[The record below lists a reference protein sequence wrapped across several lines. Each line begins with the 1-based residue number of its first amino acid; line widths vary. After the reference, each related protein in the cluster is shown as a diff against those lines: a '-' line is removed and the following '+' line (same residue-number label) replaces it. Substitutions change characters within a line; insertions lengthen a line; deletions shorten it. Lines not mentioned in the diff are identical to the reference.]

1 MSANAKA
8 AKPAGA
14 TKKPPG
20 GKTTGL
26 LAADVTPT
34 RKGPSKLYYL
44 GPGDKYSICSDVV
57 GTTEYKIIT
66 FCLNG
71 VLPSEGG
78 FQCTLDDD
86 GHTVKW
92 SRPVDAFLFTM
103 EHLRGIMGGA
113 YSESNVRVRSFD
125 DVLQS
130 MHQDKVEADAARK
143 YWGKP
148 HEIVFK
154 QKLTGTPICE
164 AIPYRAPGLSP
175 VEDDRGRKHYQYNT
189 LVVVKIEVAERRRT
203 TSQVKRSNPIN
214 IYGIE
219 SSPSDENEYRRRP
232 RHRER
237 NDWGGSHRRDQHEEE
252 AQHINVGSRVT
263 DDTGEESGGSR
274 DY

>member
-1 MSANAKA
+1 MSAAA

-14 TKKPPG
+14 AKKPAG

-26 LAADVTPT
+26 TAADVTPT
-34 RKGPSKLYYL
+34 RKSPSKLYYL
-44 GPGDKYSICSDVV
+44 GPGDKFSICSDMV
-57 GTTEYKIIT
+57 GTTEFKIIT

-103 EHLRGIMGGA
+103 NHLRGIMGGA

-130 MHQDKVEADAARK
+130 MHQDKVEADTARK

-203 TSQVKRSNPIN
+203 TAQVKRSVPIN
-214 IYGIE
+214 LYGID
-219 SSPSDENEYRRRP
+219 SSPSDENEYRRR
-232 RHRER
+232 RCEER
-237 NDWGGSHRRDQHEEE
+237 RYRDWGGSHRVNQSE
-252 AQHINVGSRVT
+252 AAEYHNAAGSRVT
-263 DDTGEESGGSR
+263 DDTAGEASDASR

>member
-1 MSANAKA
+1 MSAAA
-8 AKPAGA
+8 AKPA
-14 TKKPPG
+14 KKPPG

-26 LAADVTPT
+26 TAADVTPT
-34 RKGPSKLYYL
+34 RKSPSKLYYL

-66 FCLNG
+66 FKLNG

-92 SRPVDAFLFTM
+92 SRPVDSFLFTM
-103 EHLRGIMGGA
+103 NHLRGIMGGA

-130 MHQDKVEADAARK
+130 MHQDKVEADTARK

-203 TSQVKRSNPIN
+203 TSQIKRSNPIN

-219 SSPSDENEYRRRP
+219 SSPSDENEYRRR
-232 RHRER
+232 RRNRER
-237 NDWGGSHRRDQHEEE
+237 NDWGGSHRGEQHKE
-252 AQHINVGSRVT
+252 AEYLHNVAGSRVT
-263 DDTGEESGGSR
+263 DDTGEASDVSR